1 MVQQDAP
8 FSRRL
13 PAEAS
18 SVSEARRIMREL
30 LAADDHSDLLESAE
44 LVVSELVTN
53 ALVHA
58 GTPIEV
64 TVHLGKSGIRVE
76 VADGSPHFPQPRN
89 YHETAG
95 TGRGLRLLKQL
106 VDRWGADPDGTG
118 KVVWFE
124 LGLLDGSG
132 NGNGNGTENA
142 EDIGRVARW
151 RSDPGTVN
159 VRLLNVPLL
168 LHAAWHQ
175 HCEALLREYL
185 LTQLDHDDP
194 ATALEMHAASSE
206 ALSLLVE
213 QVPAPDV
220 GDQPEALMANLT
232 EPGVSLASLLLK
244 VPADSVENFRLLDSM
259 LETAVQMAD
268 DGELLT
274 PTTQPELRAL
284 RRWICREVDRQK
296 SGDAPSP
303 WSSIDGANA
312 PGEGPDWDS
321 GPITRSSLARVAVD
335 DTDRIVAISHGAGE
349 FLGYDDPAELVG
361 KRLLTII
368 PTRYHQA
375 HLAGFTLH
383 LTTGRDALIGQT
395 VTVPF
400 VRKDGTERTA
410 DLVVTAL
417 QLPQGRRGFVGDLS
431 PAG

>member
-1 MVQQDAP
+1 MVQQDTP
-8 FSRRL
+8 FRRRL

-30 LAADDHSDLLESAE
+30 LSADARSDLLESAE

-64 TVHLGKSGIRVE
+64 TVHLAESGIRVE

-106 VDRWGADPDGTG
+106 VDRWGADSDGSG
-118 KVVWFE
+118 KIVWFE
-124 LGLLDGSG
+124 LGSLDETGDG
-132 NGNGNGTENA
+132 NGNGSGSADTF
-142 EDIGRVARW
+142 GPVARW
-151 RSDPGTVN
+151 RSAPGTLD

-220 GDQPEALMANLT
+220 GAEPGALMANLT
-232 EPGVSLASLLLK
+232 EPGVSLASLRLK

-259 LETAVQMAD
+259 LETAVRMAD

-284 RRWICREVDRQK
+284 RRWICREVDRQS
-296 SGDAPSP
+296 SGGTPQA
-303 WSSIDGANA
+303 WSSVGGANA
-312 PGEGPDWDS
+312 PGAGPEWDPE
-321 GPITRSSLARVAVD
+321 PITGSTLARVAVD
-335 DTDRIVAISHGAGE
+335 DTDRIVALSPAAGE

-361 KRLLTII
+361 KRLLVII

-383 LTTGRDALIGQT
+383 LTTGRDALIGQS

-410 DLVVTAL
+410 DLVITAM
-417 QLPQGRRGFVGDLS
+417 QLPQGRRGFVGELS